1 MALSE
6 LVVPVLSTAG
16 SFGLLYVILR
26 NFPRVSHALMVV
38 LATVV
43 AIFGRDEGCR
53 QRGLNVLA
61 KLTGRD
67 SDPPSGNP
75 PPSLPK
81 P

>member
-1 MALSE
+1 MSLPE
-6 LVVPVLSTAG
+6 YVVPVLSTAG

-26 NFPRVSHALMVV
+26 DFPQVSRALMVV

-43 AIFGRDEGCR
+43 AIFSRDEKRR
-53 QRGLNVLA
+53 QCGLDVLG
-61 KLTGRD
+61 KLTDRD
-67 SDPPSGNP
+67 SDPPSGNT